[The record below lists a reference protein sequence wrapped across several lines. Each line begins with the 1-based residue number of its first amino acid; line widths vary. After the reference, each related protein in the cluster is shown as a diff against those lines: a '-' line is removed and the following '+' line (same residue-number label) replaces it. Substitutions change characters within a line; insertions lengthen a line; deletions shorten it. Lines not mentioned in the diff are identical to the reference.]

1 MDSQIKESA
10 HELMPVKK
18 LLFSVWSM
26 VILAWACWLVV
37 S

>member
-1 MDSQIKESA
+1 MDSVRCQKREA
-10 HELMPVKK
+10 LMKK